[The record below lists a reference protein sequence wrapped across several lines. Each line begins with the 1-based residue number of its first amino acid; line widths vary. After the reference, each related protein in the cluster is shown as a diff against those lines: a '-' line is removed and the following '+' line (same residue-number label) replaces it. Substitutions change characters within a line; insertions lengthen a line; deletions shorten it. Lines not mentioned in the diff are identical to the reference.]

1 MLSANL
7 KIRAIPESSLN
18 AILELLAEEAQD
30 FTSEVWSTDTQPGYI
45 PRRSPADPPPILH
58 PLQAPA
64 FSYPCSHPTFPS
76 LSTSFAA
83 TKFVA
88 GGVEKTPLHAL
99 YIYCPLPSAS
109 WEIGR

>member
-45 PRRSPADPPPILH
+45 PRRSKPQP
-58 PLQAPA
+58 
-64 FSYPCSHPTFPS
+64 SHTR
-76 LSTSFAA
+76 
-83 TKFVA
+83 
-88 GGVEKTPLHAL
+88 
-99 YIYCPLPSAS
+99 
-109 WEIGR
+109 GRSRA

>member
-45 PRRSPADPPPILH
+45 PRRSSSRSRSKPQPSHTPA
-58 PLQAPA
+58 
-64 FSYPCSHPTFPS
+64 PTRRS
-76 LSTSFAA
+76 RA
-83 TKFVA
+83 
-88 GGVEKTPLHAL
+88 
-99 YIYCPLPSAS
+99 
-109 WEIGR
+109 